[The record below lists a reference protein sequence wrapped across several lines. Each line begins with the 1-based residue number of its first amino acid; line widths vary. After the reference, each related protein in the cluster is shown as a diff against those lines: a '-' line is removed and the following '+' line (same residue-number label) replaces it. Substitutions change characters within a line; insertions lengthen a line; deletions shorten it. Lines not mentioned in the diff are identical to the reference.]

1 MDIKIRSTN
10 IQFSSL
16 AKLMHWGFVI
26 IFLYALLKQ
35 IDSLNQL
42 EDDNLLKFEVLFA
55 LTFLSLL
62 AIRFFY
68 MRKTQKSSLP
78 ENTPKSQKL
87 AAKIVHLGMYICLAA
102 IPFSGLIIGLL
113 FWLGLKDGVLIN
125 IVIGIHEFAVSL
137 IYWLIGIHV
146 VAAIYHR
153 LRKDGVWSSMVPFW
167 KEHN

>member
-10 IQFSSL
+10 IKFSSL
-16 AKLMHWGFVI
+16 AKLMHWGFVL

-42 EDDNLLKFEVLFA
+42 EDDNLLRFEVMFA

-68 MRKTQKSSLP
+68 MRKTQQSSLP
-78 ENTPKSQKL
+78 EQTPKSQKL
-87 AAKIVHLGMYICLAA
+87 AAKIVHYGMYICLAA
-102 IPFSGLIIGLL
+102 IPFSGLMIGLL
-113 FWLGLKDGVLIN
+113 FWLDLKDGLLIN
-125 IVIGIHEFAVSL
+125 SIIGIHEFSVSL
-137 IYWLIGIHV
+137 LYWLIGIHV

-167 KEHN
+167 KENN